1 MKTWIK
7 RSLIGLFGV
16 GIVVGGI
23 SACSHR
29 YERHGMGLDAETAS
43 RYQARLIERVNDE
56 LGLNETQKQGLVALA
71 ERVREQRLA
80 LVGKT
85 TDPRAELQ
93 ALVAGSQFDRARALA
108 IVQEKTDA
116 VRGKSPQ
123 VIAATAD
130 FFDSLNPEQQ
140 QKLRDH
146 LQKRRGWFGRG

>member
-7 RSLIGLFGV
+7 RSLIGFLGA
-16 GIVVGGI
+16 GILVGGI

-29 YERHGMGLDAETAS
+29 HQRHGMGQEVES
-43 RYQARLIERVNDE
+43 RYQSKFIERVNDE
-56 LGLNETQKQGLVALA
+56 LKLSEVQKQHLTALA
-71 ERVREQRLA
+71 QRVREQRRA
-80 LVGKT
+80 LVGTT

-93 ALVAGSQFDRARALA
+93 TLIAGSQFDRARALA
-108 IVQEKTDA
+108 IVEEKTTA
-116 VRGKSPQ
+116 LRGKSPE

-146 LQKRRGWFGRG
+146 LSRRQRWFGHG